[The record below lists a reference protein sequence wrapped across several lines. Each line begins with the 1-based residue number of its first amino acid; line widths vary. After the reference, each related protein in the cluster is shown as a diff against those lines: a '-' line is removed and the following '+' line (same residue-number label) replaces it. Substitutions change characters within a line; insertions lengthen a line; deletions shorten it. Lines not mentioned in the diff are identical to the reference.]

1 MLSVLWKAFN
11 SSQERSSFTVH
22 KNEVVLLWTLVGS
35 YDQDPKGNTIKESI
49 PIENT
54 LTLL

>member
-1 MLSVLWKAFN
+1 MVTI
-11 SSQERSSFTVH
+11 FTVH
-22 KNEVVLLWTLVGS
+22 KNEVVLLCTLVGS